1 MTPNYIISNSIQRD
15 KDKKLNEKKAIKD
28 KKKKED
34 EQIKRLIE
42 I

>member
-1 MTPNYIISNSIQRD
+1 MTPNYIISNSIQRE
-15 KDKKLNEKKAIKD
+15 KEKKLAEKKAIKD

-34 EQIKRLIE
+34 ENIKRLIE